1 MSSKV
6 ISSECTPP
14 TLNIKKNY
22 KLNTKELGNV
32 HVYAISH
39 RNRATNFIDST
50 SM

>member
-1 MSSKV
+1 MSSTT

-22 KLNTKELGNV
+22 KLNTKELGSL

-39 RNRATNFIDST
+39 RNRAAIFID
-50 SM
+50 